1 MAKSWSTFEHPA
13 DLGLCAEGDS
23 LAALLEALGEGMYR
37 QICDG
42 RGVVAARTVTVE
54 VASDDLESLA
64 VDFLSDLLRLFHLER
79 FLLASLRVTA
89 CDETS
94 ASATA
99 TGEAYDP
106 VRHELGAEI
115 KAVTYHQIKIARE
128 EGRWVG
134 RVILDV

>member
-1 MAKSWSTFEHPA
+1 MGKSWSTFEHPA
-13 DLGLCAEGDS
+13 DLGLSAEADS
-23 LAALLEALGEGMYR
+23 LAALLEALGEGMSR

-42 RGVVAARTVTVE
+42 RGVSPKRSVAVE
-54 VASDDLESLA
+54 VVADDPESLA
-64 VDFLSDLLRLFHLER
+64 VDFLSELLKLFHLER
-79 FLLASLRVTA
+79 FLVADVRVDA

-99 TGEAYDP
+99 TGETYDP
-106 VRHELGAEI
+106 DRHELGAEI

-128 EGRWVG
+128 GEKWVG